1 AVAAQPSDIVL
12 PGLGVTFVPALPAL
26 VMVSIYQKINLFHK
40 TIILYLGGLLVLV
53 GSALYYFSTLAPAEI
68 DVISRVF
75 GNLVL
80 FSIFVSFIALALFK
94 RINVYDAFIEGAKEG
109 FEVAVKIIP
118 YLVAI
123 LVGIAVFRASGTMD
137 YLVQG

>member
-1 AVAAQPSDIVL
+1 
-12 PGLGVTFVPALPAL
+12 
-26 VMVSIYQKINLFHK
+26 KINLFHK
-40 TIILYLGGLLVLV
+40 TIILYLGGLLLLV
-53 GSALYYFSTLAPAEI
+53 GGALYYFSTLSPAEI

-80 FSIFVSFIALALFK
+80 FSIFVSFIALAVFR

-137 YLVQG
+137 YLVDGISSLIAFVGIDTSFVEA